1 MDQLPNKDNN
11 YNGLQQK
18 VEISLSPDI
27 PKGVGWEG
35 NNYSEW
41 ITVFR
46 IAKCALES

>member
-1 MDQLPNKDNN
+1 MDQLLNKNNN

-18 VEISLSPDI
+18 VEISLSADI
-27 PKGVGWEG
+27 LKGVGWEG

-41 ITVFR
+41 ITVLR